1 MASPRTLVGMPG
13 WSICLDLTSGR
24 LTNQNEGAV
33 DKSDMIEVMVEEEIP
48 TPTHYRFRAPNL

>member
-1 MASPRTLVGMPG
+1 MPG

>member
-13 WSICLDLTSGR
+13 SSICLDSISER

-33 DKSDMIEVMVEEEIP
+33 DKSDMIGVVVEEETP
-48 TPTHYRFRAPNL
+48 MPTHYRFRAPNL